1 MSGPQ
6 QMHEV
11 WIDTAEGGQSLWQ
24 VSQRKLGQGAFA
36 DVYEAR
42 GPGGQSAV
50 AKVSVEPF
58 ENEGRDGEAVA
69 LQASQGHPSIVR
81 YLGEG
86 SVGNKRVLLLE
97 HVRGG
102 DLMDRVLK
110 HSALVEHEAA
120 RAISQLLAAL
130 DHIQS
135 RGVCHGRYTT
145 SMSTDRRG
153 MSRTKRLMAVPPF
166 IAKMSLAN
174 TSGATASSRRTV
186 SA

>member
-11 WIDTAEGGQSLWQ
+11 WIDTVEGGQSLWQ

-135 RGVCHGRYTT
+135 RGVCHGCAAPLPPTGPT
-145 SMSTDRRG
+145 
-153 MSRTKRLMAVPPF
+153 LAPVVPHP
-166 IAKMSLAN
+166 SCPPPQL
-174 TSGATASSRRTV
+174 
-186 SA
+186 

>member
-135 RGVCHGRYTT
+135 HGVCHGRAAPLPPTG
-145 SMSTDRRG
+145 RRARI
-153 MSRTKRLMAVPPF
+153 SRPRVVPHPSCTPRRRRVWRAL
-166 IAKMSLAN
+166 I
-174 TSGATASSRRTV
+174 GARDCAGT
-186 SA
+186 

>member
-1 MSGPQ
+1 MDCRPEAQAAKSGPQ

-11 WIDTAEGGQSLWQ
+11 WIDTVEGGQSLWQ

-36 DVYEAR
+36 DVYEAC

-58 ENEGRDGEAVA
+58 ESEGRDGEAVA

-81 YLGEG
+81 YIGEG

-135 RGVCHGRYTT
+135 RGVCHGRANPLPPTGPT
-145 SMSTDRRG
+145 
-153 MSRTKRLMAVPPF
+153 LAPVVPHP
-166 IAKMSLAN
+166 SCPPPSCSPPEL
-174 TSGATASSRRTV
+174 
-186 SA
+186 